1 MKNKIYKLSL
11 LASLMLWGNL
21 YAQEERISLTE
32 AEKKYTQKEAAER
45 LSSEKYNAWKK
56 EQPQVVV
63 KANEQKPN
71 SEKDVKNPKLKP
83 SVSKPYNVIYHKQEK
98 STK

>member
-11 LASLMLWGNL
+11 LASMMLWGNL

-45 LSSEKYNAWKK
+45 FSSEKYNAWKR

-63 KANEQKPN
+63 KTNLQKPN
-71 SEKDVKNPKLKP
+71 SESDAKNSKLKA
-83 SVSKPYNVIYHKQEK
+83 SVKKSSNVIYHKQEK